1 VPRTSFSRPVPF
13 RFAALILLFA
23 CLVQAAI
30 AAGTAPKLVVVI
42 VVDGLPQEQILK
54 YRDQYGAGGFNLLL
68 QRGAWFGN
76 AHQAHAVTLTAPGHA
91 AALTGAYPYQS
102 GIIANEWIDRKTQAA
117 VYCTGDPAH
126 SYIGEET
133 KKLDGT
139 SPANLRVSTLGD
151 ELRYGNGGQSK
162 ILAVSG
168 KDRGAIL
175 LAGKTGTAYM
185 YMGKSGRFASTTY
198 YMKEHPRWH
207 ERYYADRPQDR
218 WFGKSWT
225 LALPERAYA
234 RSIADGQP
242 WFPNYRGMGN
252 RFPFVLGSA
261 GAKPDAVYYG
271 ALMGTP
277 YGDELTLEFA
287 RAAIEGENLGR
298 NPAGVP
304 DLLGVSLSTHD
315 YVNHS
320 FGPESRESQD
330 HMLYLDRS
338 LAAFFRYLDKRLGL
352 DNVLIALTADHGF
365 QNVPE
370 YSQSLGLPGMRIDSR
385 KLMADLNEQLA
396 SRFGPGTYATQL
408 SYPTIHLDYKLIDA
422 NSLDRAEVESAA
434 ARILTEQPAI
444 AAVYT
449 RTQLESG
456 ALTSG
461 RLATLV
467 QRAWHRQLSGDLY
480 VVQRPYAMFGSNV
493 ATHGSPY
500 TYDTNV
506 PLMLFGARWIRP
518 GPSANYA
525 EVVDLAP
532 TLAYLLETRPPSASE
547 GRVLG
552 EILLVRSVQAT
563 NRPGAGTI
571 SGRGQK

>member
-1 VPRTSFSRPVPF
+1 MFFPRMIPR
-13 RFAALILLFA
+13 AALILLFA
-23 CLVQAAI
+23 CLVQAAV
-30 AAGTAPKLVVVI
+30 AAGTSPKLVVVI
-42 VVDGLPQEQILK
+42 VVDGLPQDQVLK

-68 QRGAWFGN
+68 QGGAWFGN
-76 AHQAHAVTLTAPGHA
+76 AHHAHAVTLTAPGHA
-91 AALTGAYPYQS
+91 AVLSGAYPYQS
-102 GIIANEWIDRKTQAA
+102 GIIANEWFDPKTQSA

-151 ELRYGNGGQSK
+151 ELRYRNGGQSRV
-162 ILAVSG
+162 LAVSG

-175 LAGKTGTAYM
+175 LAGKTGSAYM
-185 YMGKSGRFASTTY
+185 YMDKTGRFASTTY
-198 YMKEHPRWH
+198 YMKEHPQWR
-207 ERYYADRPQDR
+207 ERYYAGRPQDR
-218 WFGKSWT
+218 WLGKSWT
-225 LALPERAYA
+225 LGLPETAYA

-252 RFPFVLGSA
+252 RFPFAPGR
-261 GAKPDAVYYG
+261 GAVKPDAAYYA

-277 YGDELTLEFA
+277 YGDELTLEFT

-315 YVNHS
+315 YINHG

-330 HMLYLDRS
+330 HMLHLDRS
-338 LAAFFRYLDKRLGL
+338 LAGFFRYLDKRIGL

-365 QNVPE
+365 LNVPE
-370 YSQSLGLPGMRIDSR
+370 YSQSQGLPGVRIDSR
-385 KLMADLNEQLA
+385 KMMADLNERLA
-396 SRFGPGTYATQL
+396 ARFGPGTYATQL
-408 SYPTIHLDYKLIDA
+408 SYPTIHLDTRLIDA
-422 NSLDRAEVESAA
+422 NSLDRAEVEAAA
-434 ARILTEQPAI
+434 ARILTENPAI

-449 RTQLESG
+449 RTQLENG
-456 ALTSG
+456 ALPGG

-467 QRAWHRQLSGDLY
+467 QRPWPRRSSGDLH
-480 VVQRPYAMFGSNV
+480 VVQQPYAMFGSNV

-500 TYDTNV
+500 AYDTNV
-506 PLMLFGARWIRP
+506 PLMLFGPRWIRP

-532 TLAYLLETRPPSASE
+532 TLAYLLETRVPSASE
-547 GRVLG
+547 GRVLAEVLRTG
-552 EILLVRSVQAT
+552 TDRKSVV
-563 NRPGAGTI
+563 
-571 SGRGQK
+571 

>member
-1 VPRTSFSRPVPF
+1 MSFLRMIPR
-13 RFAALILLFA
+13 RFAVLILLFA
-23 CLVQAAI
+23 CLVQTAI
-30 AAGTAPKLVVVI
+30 AAGNSPKLVVVI
-42 VVDGLPQEQILK
+42 VVDGLPQDQVLK

-68 QRGAWFGN
+68 QGGAWFGN
-76 AHQAHAVTLTAPGHA
+76 AHHAHAVTLTAPGHA
-91 AALTGAYPYQS
+91 AVLSGAYPYQS
-102 GIIANEWIDRKTQAA
+102 GIIANEWIDRNTQAA

-151 ELRYGNGGQSK
+151 ELRYRNGGQSK
-162 ILAVSG
+162 VLTVSG

-185 YMGKSGRFASTTY
+185 YMDKTGRFASTTY
-198 YMKEHPRWH
+198 YMKEHPQWR
-207 ERYYADRPQDR
+207 ERYYAGRPQDR
-218 WFGKSWT
+218 WLGKSWT
-225 LALPERAYA
+225 LALPEPAYA

-252 RFPFVLGSA
+252 RIPMPL
-261 GAKPDAVYYG
+261 GAKPDAAYYG
-271 ALMGTP
+271 SIMGTP
-277 YGDELTLEFA
+277 YGDEVTLDFA

-315 YVNHS
+315 YINHS

-330 HMLYLDRS
+330 HMLHLDRS
-338 LAAFFRYLDKRLGL
+338 LAGFFRYLDKRIGF

-365 QNVPE
+365 LNVPE
-370 YSQSLGLPGMRIDSR
+370 YSQSQGLPGVRIDSR
-385 KLMADLNEQLA
+385 KMMADLNERLA
-396 SRFGPGTYATQL
+396 ARFGAGTYATQL
-408 SYPTIHLDYKLIDA
+408 SYPTIHLDTRLIDA
-422 NSLDRAEVESAA
+422 NSLDRAEVEAAA
-434 ARILTEQPAI
+434 ARILTENPAI

-449 RTQLESG
+449 RTQLENG
-456 ALTSG
+456 ALPRG
-461 RLATLV
+461 RVPMLV

-480 VVQRPYAMFGSNV
+480 VVQKPYAMFGSNV

-500 TYDTNV
+500 AYDTNV
-506 PLMLFGARWIRP
+506 PLMLFGPRWIRP

-532 TLAYLLETRPPSASE
+532 TLAYLLETRVPSASE
-547 GRVLG
+547 GRVLA
-552 EILLVRSVQAT
+552 EILR
-563 NRPGAGTI
+563 AGTAVI
-571 SGRGQK
+571 ATPQAAKPAR

>member
-1 VPRTSFSRPVPF
+1 MAPLRL
-13 RFAALILLFA
+13 AALILLFA
-23 CLVQAAI
+23 CLVQVAL
-30 AAGTAPKLVVVI
+30 AAGNAPRLVVVI
-42 VVDGLPQEQILK
+42 VVDGLPQEQVLK
-54 YRDQYGAGGFNLLL
+54 YRDQYGPGGFNLLL

-76 AHQAHAVTLTAPGHA
+76 AHQGHAVTLTGPGHA
-91 AALTGAYPYQS
+91 AVLSGAYPYQS
-102 GIIANEWIDRKTQAA
+102 GIIANEWIDRRTHAP

-139 SPANLRVSTLGD
+139 SPANLRVTTLGD
-151 ELRYGNGGQSK
+151 ELRYSNGGHSK
-162 ILAVSG
+162 VLAVSG

-185 YMGKSGRFASTTY
+185 YMEKSGRFASTTY
-198 YMKEHPRWH
+198 YMKEHPQWR
-207 ERYYADRPQDR
+207 ERYYAGRPQDR

-225 LALPERAYA
+225 LALPEERAYA

-252 RFPFVLGSA
+252 RFPFAPGRG
-261 GAKPDAVYYG
+261 GAKPDAAYYG

-315 YVNHS
+315 YVNHG
-320 FGPESRESQD
+320 FGPESRESHD
-330 HMLYLDRS
+330 HMLHLDRS
-338 LAAFFRYLDKRLGL
+338 LAGFFRYLDKRLGL
-352 DNVLIALTADHGF
+352 DSVLIALTADHGF
-365 QNVPE
+365 LNVPE
-370 YSQSLGLPGMRIDSR
+370 YSQSQGLPGVRIDSA

-396 SRFGPGTYATQL
+396 ARFGRGVYAAHF
-408 SYPTIHLDYKLIDA
+408 SYPTIYLDTKLIDA
-422 NSLDRAEVESAA
+422 NSLDRTEVETVA
-434 ARILTEQPAI
+434 ARILMDHPAI

-456 ALTSG
+456 ALPG
-461 RLATLV
+461 VRPATLV

-480 VVQRPYAMFGSNV
+480 VVQRPHAMFGSNV

-500 TYDTNV
+500 AYDTNV
-506 PLMLFGARWIRP
+506 PLMLLGARWIRP
-518 GPSANYA
+518 GPSASYA

-547 GRVLG
+547 GRVLS
-552 EILLVRSVQAT
+552 EILRTGAAT
-563 NRPGAGTI
+563 SRAAKAGN
-571 SGRGQK
+571 